1 LAGVLGGLFAALPQ
15 PMPAPAMAAN
25 SSRPSSVFN
34 LRLRPGTLKKNNAA
48 RTTLPPTWKVRRNGS
63 WSAALD
69 AAVVLMV
76 SVAVTGAVPEIDAAG
91 DTEQVGISTVPAGL
105 PVTAQVRATV
115 PMKPPLG
122 VMVIA
127 EVPVAP
133 GDAMLT
139 EVLLSVKLGA
149 GPDTGE
155 VTVTSTYVPAIEP
168 PFGVGIGMPNI

>member
-1 LAGVLGGLFAALPQ
+1 MGVLLAAPLQ
-15 PMPAPAMAAN
+15 PMPAPATTAK

-48 RTTLPPTWKVRRNGS
+48 RTTPPPTWKVRP

-91 DTEQVGISTVPAGL
+91 NTEQVGISTVPAGL

-122 VMVIA
+122 AMVIA

-149 GPDTGE
+149 GPGPGPVGE
-155 VTVTSTYVPAIEP
+155 VTVTSTFVPPIKP
-168 PFGVGIGMPNI
+168 PFGVGIGMSNV